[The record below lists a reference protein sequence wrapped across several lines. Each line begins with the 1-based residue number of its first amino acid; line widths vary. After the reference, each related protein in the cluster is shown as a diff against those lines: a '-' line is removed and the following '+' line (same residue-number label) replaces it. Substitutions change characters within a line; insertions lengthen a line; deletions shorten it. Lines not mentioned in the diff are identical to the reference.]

1 MNAASES
8 KSHPR
13 LQHALAGLQA
23 GVAGSV
29 IMLVW
34 LTVGSFWVRRSAWLV
49 PNLLSTTFY
58 GSDAYTGRF
67 THASWVGLALIVAI
81 YGILGMVWGLV
92 WPAERR
98 AWRRIAGMLFG
109 LLAYFLLFD
118 FVWKHVNPLV
128 TLYAPTRELQAG
140 HLLWGLTLARTPVF
154 SRRIAAGSASDPPSE
169 GDQVQEVRTGEV
181 IR

>member
-23 GVAGSV
+23 GVAGSL

-34 LTVGSFWVRRSAWLV
+34 LMIGSRWERHSAWLV

-67 THASWVGLALIVAI
+67 THTSWVGLALIVAI
-81 YGILGMVWGLV
+81 YGILGAVWGLV
-92 WPAERR
+92 WPAERK
-98 AWRRIAGMLFG
+98 AWRRIAGVLFG
-109 LLAYFLLFD
+109 MLAYFLLFD

-128 TLYAPTRELQAG
+128 TLYAPNRQLQAG
-140 HLLWGLTLARTPVF
+140 HILWGLTLARTPLY
-154 SRRIAAGSASDPPSE
+154 SRRIAGLAIDTPLE
-169 GDQVQEVRTGEV
+169 GDQVHEVRTGEV

>member
-8 KSHPR
+8 ESHPR
-13 LQHALAGLQA
+13 LQHGLAGLQA
-23 GVAGSV
+23 GVAGAV

-34 LTVGSFWVRRSAWLV
+34 LMAGSFWERHSAWLV

-58 GSDAYTGRF
+58 GSNAYVARF
-67 THASWVGLALIVAI
+67 THTSWVGLALIVAI
-81 YGILGMVWGLV
+81 YGILGVVWGLV
-92 WPAERR
+92 WPAERK

-109 LLAYFLLFD
+109 LSAYFLLFD

-128 TLYAPTRELQAG
+128 TLYAPNRQLQAG
-140 HLLWGLTLARTPVF
+140 HLLWGLTLARTRVY
-154 SRRIAAGSASDPPSE
+154 SRRIADSAFEAPLE
-169 GDQVQEVRTGEV
+169 GDQVHEVRAGEV

>member
-8 KSHPR
+8 ESHPR

-23 GVAGSV
+23 GVAGAV

-34 LTVGSFWVRRSAWLV
+34 LMMGSSWERHSAWLV

-58 GSDAYTGRF
+58 GSDAYTARF
-67 THASWVGLALIVAI
+67 THTSWVGLALIVAI

-92 WPAERR
+92 WPAERK
-98 AWRRIAGMLFG
+98 AGRRIAGMLFG
-109 LLAYFLLFD
+109 LLAYFLLFG

-140 HLLWGLTLARTPVF
+140 HILWGLTLARTRVY
-154 SRRIAAGSASDPPSE
+154 SRRIADSASHTPLE
-169 GDQVQEVRTGEV
+169 GDQVHEVRAGEV

>member
-23 GVAGSV
+23 GVAGAA

-34 LTVGSFWVRRSAWLV
+34 LMICSSWQRHSAWLV

-58 GSDAYTGRF
+58 GSNAYTGRF
-67 THASWVGLALIVAI
+67 THTSWVGLALIIAI
-81 YGILGMVWGLV
+81 YGTLGAVWGIL
-92 WPAERR
+92 WPAERK

-128 TLYAPTRELQAG
+128 TLYAPVRQLQAG
-140 HLLWGLTLARTPVF
+140 HILWGLTLARSRVY
-154 SRRIAAGSASDPPSE
+154 SRRIAESASDTPVE
-169 GDQVQEVRTGEV
+169 ADRVHEVRAGEV

>member
-23 GVAGSV
+23 GVAGAV

-34 LTVGSFWVRRSAWLV
+34 LMTGSFWERHSAWLV

-58 GSDAYTGRF
+58 GSNAYTGRF
-67 THASWVGLALIVAI
+67 THSSWVGLSLIVAI
-81 YGILGMVWGLV
+81 YGFLGVVWGIV
-92 WPAERR
+92 WPAERK
-98 AWRRIAGMLFG
+98 AGRRIAGMLFG
-109 LLAYFLLFD
+109 LVMYFILFD
-118 FVWKHVNPLV
+118 FVWEHVNPLV
-128 TLYAPTRELQAG
+128 TLYAPTRQLQAG
-140 HLLWGLTLARTPVF
+140 HILWGLTLARTPIY
-154 SRRIAAGSASDPPSE
+154 SRRIAGSAFKTSAE
-169 GDQVQEVRTGEV
+169 LDQVHEIRTGEV